1 MSVNV
6 FIAKVLFIIWDTIF
20 TSPAGDGTTILGG
33 HLSHTKVYFKTL
45 SFDLVRGIEPVTSCS
60 TVKLSTDL
68 ANPTAVKKSKNIV
81 KKFVK
86 IV

>member
-1 MSVNV
+1 M
-6 FIAKVLFIIWDTIF
+6 
-20 TSPAGDGTTILGG
+20 SPAGDGTTILGG

-45 SFDLVRGIEPVTSCS
+45 SFGLVRGIEPVTSCS
-60 TVKLSTDL
+60 TVKLSTDW

-81 KKFVK
+81 KKFVE